1 MMADDPIEDV
11 HTESRPSNA
20 TNWDDTNA
28 TLLWEARLLE
38 AEATSL
44 FRQADE
50 HERSCKELR
59 ASAQKLHQQASQL
72 RESAGWITRKT
83 GRPI

>member
-1 MMADDPIEDV
+1 MMADYPIEAAQI
-11 HTESRPSNA
+11 EPRPSSA
-20 TNWDDTNA
+20 ANWDDTNA

-59 ASAQKLHQQASQL
+59 ASAQELHKQASQL

-83 GRPI
+83 GDD